1 MHTIALSN
9 RIIKGI
15 NFPVVTAD
23 GLDIDAIEI
32 REQLIIEQIAKLN
45 DQLMEYAEMKD
56 AIDDEAQRL
65 INNNGFES
73 WVRLKDFYID
83 HKWWKRI

>member
-15 NFPVVTAD
+15 NIPVVTAD
-23 GLDIDAIEI
+23 GLDIDAIET
-32 REQLIIEQIAKLN
+32 REQLIIEQIAKLS
-45 DQLMEYAEMKD
+45 DKLMEYAEMKD

-65 INNNGFES
+65 IDNNGFES
-73 WVRLKDFYID
+73 
-83 HKWWKRI
+83 

>member
-32 REQLIIEQIAKLN
+32 REQLIIEQIAKLS
-45 DQLMEYAEMKD
+45 DQLMEYNEMRD
-56 AIDDEAQRL
+56 AILHEAQRL
-65 INNNGFES
+65 IDNNGFES
-73 WVRLKDFYID
+73 
-83 HKWWKRI
+83 

>member
-15 NFPVVTAD
+15 NIPVVTAD
-23 GLDIDAIEI
+23 GLDIDAIET
-32 REQLIIEQIAKLN
+32 REQLIIEQIAKLS
-45 DQLMEYAEMKD
+45 DKLMEYAEMKD

-65 INNNGFES
+65 IDNNGF
-73 WVRLKDFYID
+73 
-83 HKWWKRI
+83 